1 MPLIAREETVR
12 GIDAVVD
19 KQIAAWESEA
29 KSGQSY
35 PIKPVVTISRQ
46 RGTGGSFIAR
56 RMAEELDYNMFDR
69 LALSA
74 IADNPDFLRRIVD
87 SLREPQRKL
96 LDEWI
101 SGLQSDRPEVEND
114 YFTRLYH
121 SVAAVARH
129 GGIVLVGR
137 ACNFILTLQNGF
149 HLRVHAP
156 ESFRVQ
162 NLVEFSNVDADIAM
176 SAVRESDTERRAFV
190 RENFSYDIDDPNYYD
205 LMVNRAFLGLEES
218 VDLALG
224 AARHKFRALED
235 AD

>member
-1 MPLIAREETVR
+1 MR

-29 KSGQSY
+29 QSGHDN

-56 RMAEELDYNMFDR
+56 RVAEELDYNMFDR

-74 IADNPDFLRRIVD
+74 IAENPEFLRRTVE
-87 SLREPQRKL
+87 SLKEPQRQL

-101 SGLQSDRPEVEND
+101 SGFQDDRPEVEKD

-137 ACNFILTLQNGF
+137 ACNFILTIQNGF

-162 NLVEFSNVDADIAM
+162 NLVEFSNVDEETAI

-218 VDLALG
+218 VDLALS
-224 AARHKFRALED
+224 AAKHKFRTLEERD
-235 AD
+235 